1 MSASV
6 TVAVVGAPDIAK
18 ELGKKGTAS
27 DLTLFNTVHDELA
40 VTLVEPTQFPE
51 KFPPLLTALAMA
63 DRCLLVLTELSRAV
77 AETIATVELTEVP
90 TVAVLGPAVG
100 EAEVVRAF
108 KGGRLASAPRVS
120 LDLPKLRELVESWT
134 ALPSE
139 GSVRVP
145 IDHSFP
151 VKGVGAVA
159 LGVVRR
165 GTLRAHDRLRLYP
178 TAKLVEVRSLQVH
191 DVERKEANTGERVGV
206 ALRGVE
212 ADELS
217 RGQTLAPDGSLSA
230 GTSIALGP
238 LERCRYY
245 RGDAGPGAQ
254 LHLSLG
260 LQVVP
265 AVLDALEPGRTR
277 VTTDRPVVF
286 APNDPA
292 YLIDLSVP
300 VGPRLLGR
308 AVAKGIDS
316 DGMPT

>member
-27 DLTLFNTVHDELA
+27 DLTLVNTVHDELA

-51 KFPPLLTALAMA
+51 KFPPLVTALAMA
-63 DRCLLVLTELSRAV
+63 DRCLLVLLELNRPA
-77 AETIATVELTEVP
+77 AETIATVELTDVP
-90 TVAVLGPAVG
+90 TVVVLGPAVG
-100 EAEVVRAF
+100 EAEAVRAF
-108 KGGRLASAPRVS
+108 KGGRLASAPRVP
-120 LDLPKLRELVESWT
+120 LDFPKLRELVEGWT
-134 ALPSE
+134 APQPE
-139 GSVRVP
+139 GPVRVP
-145 IDHSFP
+145 IDHAFP

-178 TAKLVEVRSLQVH
+178 TPKVVEVRSVQVH
-191 DVERKEANTGERVGV
+191 DVERKEAATGERVGV
-206 ALRGVE
+206 ALKGVE
-212 ADELS
+212 ADEIA
-217 RGQTLAPDGSLSA
+217 RGQTLAPDGSLA
-230 GTSIALGP
+230 VGTSISLGP

-265 AVLDALEPGRTR
+265 VVLEALGPEGTR
-277 VTTDRPVVF
+277 VVADRPVAF

-300 VGPRLLGR
+300 VGPRLMGR
-308 AVAKGIDS
+308 AVARGADA
-316 DGMPT
+316 GATPG